1 MCDLVKFGLILHRF
15 TTVLGWVFCL
25 VLLAYPQERSLVG
38 LALLLVLT
46 LVQTVAALGLAARLL
61 LGRLDEK
68 EQRMQDTMRRL
79 QGTLGTKANFVFA
92 GGLALMLA
100 FKLALP
106 AAVNQI

>member
-1 MCDLVKFGLILHRF
+1 MHGPVKFGIILHRF

-46 LVQTVAALGLAARLL
+46 LVQTVAVLDLAARAL

-68 EQRMQDTMRRL
+68 ERRMQDAMRRL
-79 QGTLGTKANFVFA
+79 QGAIGGKANFAFA
-92 GGLALMLA
+92 GMLALMLA